1 MPFVFDPLYFLIIA
15 PALILSIYAQA
26 KVSSTFRKFS
36 EVSSVNRHS
45 GAKAARAILDS
56 HGLHDV
62 EVEEIPGQL
71 TDHYDPRDKT
81 LRLSTDVYGG
91 RSLSALGVAAHEA
104 GHALQDA
111 AAYTP
116 LRIRNSIV
124 PVANF
129 GSNGAVFLFIIGFFA
144 RGTPLAFLMNLAIIF
159 FSAAVFF
166 YLITLPVEFNA
177 STRAI
182 QTLRNEGIIYENEK
196 ENTKKVLN
204 AAALTYLAAALMAIM
219 QLLYFI
225 LLRRRS

>member
-1 MPFVFDPLYFLIIA
+1 MFIFDPVYFLLIA
-15 PALILSIYAQA
+15 PAVILSIYAQA
-26 KVSSTFRKFS
+26 KVSRTFKKFS
-36 EVSSVNRHS
+36 KVSSVNRYS

-56 HGLHDV
+56 HGLHKV

-71 TDHYDPRDKT
+71 TDHYDPRNKT

-111 AAYTP
+111 TAYTP

-129 GSNGAVFLFIIGFFA
+129 GSNGAVFLFIIGFLAHFD
-144 RGTPLAFLMNLAIIF
+144 PLMRLAIIF

-196 ENTKKVLN
+196 QNTKKVLN

-225 LLRRRS
+225 LLRRRR